1 MDVMDAM
8 AHGLLHNAGVAT
20 IHPWVLGG
28 GMGPTD
34 WDGSGLGFIPLGEPG
49 SVILDRWDRGT
60 VQNTKQTAASSHTPS
75 LSDPGIASLSQ
86 AVPFHPTYT
95 VHTPLIWFVTRQ
107 SLPHPVP
114 VLLSSPRRSWLTTVA
129 LSLSPPADPTFRL
142 DSWHSLLLFVET
154 N

>member
-49 SVILDRWDRGT
+49 SVILGPLRQSA
-60 VQNTKQTAASSHTPS
+60 VQNTKQKPPSVHTLPLPLRPGNCFAVTGCAPPPDLHTPD
-75 LSDPGIASLSQ
+75 LVRNEGNPCRRPPRA
-86 AVPFHPTYT
+86 
-95 VHTPLIWFVTRQ
+95 PLFPATI
-107 SLPHPVP
+107 
-114 VLLSSPRRSWLTTVA
+114 
-129 LSLSPPADPTFRL
+129 PADHGRLVSELQQQTRRFGLPTSFFAL
-142 DSWHSLLLFVET
+142 IC
-154 N
+154 

>member
-49 SVILDRWDRGT
+49 SVILGPLRQSA
-60 VQNTKQTAASSHTPS
+60 VQNTKQKPPSVHTLP
-75 LSDPGIASLSQ
+75 LLLRPGNCF
-86 AVPFHPTYT
+86 AVTGCAPPPDL
-95 VHTPLIWFVTRQ
+95 HTPLIWFVTKAI
-107 SLPHPVP
+107 PAAAPP
-114 VLLSSPRRSWLTTVA
+114 VLLSSPRRSRLTTVA
-129 LSLSPPADPTFRL
+129 LSLNSSSRPDVSACQH
-142 DSWHSLLLFVET
+142 HSLLLFAES